1 MILHVFC
8 YKVYGVGNEDKGLF
22 MYISCRAFAC
32 KRAIPLRDP
41 LKHSTAALEGD
52 RLALAAISRNEKVS
66 GRTVGEGLVLV
77 AHPSGRV
84 LLPSGDYLH
93 PPRRHVERPGY

>member
-32 KRAIPLRDP
+32 KRAIPLR
-41 LKHSTAALEGD
+41 A
-52 RLALAAISRNEKVS
+52 
-66 GRTVGEGLVLV
+66 
-77 AHPSGRV
+77 RV
-84 LLPSGDYLH
+84 LLFRL
-93 PPRRHVERPGY
+93 VERYGLVGVDEVGVSGVQRLAESTGFSKSALSRALSILVGQGCL